1 MMSQH
6 PARERSASTW
16 KLLSSVLDSR
26 IKGRLFVAAIVAGLL
41 ALLETA
47 AIITVLPL
55 VSIATGAP
63 LDEGA
68 VGVAWRVMGSPDRTT
83 FGLILVAGV
92 VGLFIVKDICTMA
105 FTWWQTGFVARERVR
120 LSVRIFRSVMQ
131 SDFVDF
137 RRRSTGEIFRTMTAA
152 VGQMFTSMV
161 NGLITMISA
170 GLTVIAILIALL
182 VSTPLQAAL
191 ALVYFA
197 AAAFAYVRIVR
208 PRVTRAGEL
217 MMAGS
222 VESTIGGLQGLNGFK
237 EAKIRHSSEH
247 FIRRFE
253 AGITDTERASRE
265 GNFYSAITKYLLEIL
280 FIVGVGGLLAFS
292 FATGSAQGAVGSLA
306 LFVAAGFRLL
316 PNISMLVGA
325 INGFRMGRSSLQLVH
340 AELQDT
346 ETGNVQEP
354 EVEPMSFHKE
364 IQLESIRFRYPGAE
378 SDVLRGVD
386 LTIPFGRSIALVGGS
401 GAGKTTLVD
410 IVLGLLSPTSGRL
423 LIDSEDTFGQ
433 VREWQRNV
441 AMVAQ
446 DVFIT
451 EDSVRQNILF
461 DVAPE
466 DAHPERLRQAVEN
479 AQLTDTVSTMPA
491 GLDTSAG
498 EWGARL
504 SGGQRQRVGIA
515 RALYRNPKLLV
526 LDEATSA
533 LDNET
538 ERRITETID
547 ALSGRVTVIVVA
559 HRLSTVKNVD
569 EVVFLKEGRVAG
581 RGSFTALQQTNAD
594 FAHLVQLGDLG
605 ARRSETSAEQDSTP
619 AELVQDDDE

>member
-1 MMSQH
+1 MRQH
-6 PARERSASTW
+6 PKHDDATSTW
-16 KLLSSVLDSR
+16 KLLSAVLDRR
-26 IKGRLFVAAIVAGLL
+26 IKARLLVAALVAGLL

-63 LDEGA
+63 LGEGA
-68 VGVAWRVMGSPDRTT
+68 VGIAWRAMGSPDRTT
-83 FGLILVAGV
+83 FGLLLVGAV
-92 VGLFIVKDICTMA
+92 VGLFIIKDICTMV

-131 SDFVDF
+131 SQFVDF
-137 RRRSTGEIFRTMTAA
+137 RRRSTGEVFRTMTAA
-152 VGQMFTSMV
+152 VGQMFNSMV
-161 NGLITMISA
+161 NGLITMISG
-170 GLTVIAILIALL
+170 GLTVLAILIALL
-182 VSTPLQAAL
+182 LSTPLQAGL
-191 ALVYFA
+191 ALIYFA

-217 MMAGS
+217 MMSGS
-222 VESTIGGLQGLNGFK
+222 VESTIAGLQGLNGFK
-237 EAKIRHSSEH
+237 EAKIRHSAEH
-247 FIRRFE
+247 FVERFE
-253 AGITDTERASRE
+253 AGITSTEQASRE

-280 FIVGVGGLLAFS
+280 FILGIGGLLAFS

-325 INGFRMGRSSLQLVH
+325 INGFRMGRKSLQLVH
-340 AELQDT
+340 GELQDAA
-346 ETGNVQEP
+346 TGSVHEP
-354 EVEPMSFHKE
+354 VAQPLPFRDE
-364 IQLESIRFRYPGAE
+364 IRLDSVRFRYPGAE
-378 SDVLRGVD
+378 TDVLRGID
-386 LTIPFGRSIALVGGS
+386 LTIPFGRSVALVGGS

-410 IVLGLLSPTSGRL
+410 IMLGLLAPADGRL
-423 LIDSEDTFGQ
+423 LIDGADASGR

-446 DVFIT
+446 DVFLT

-461 DVAPE
+461 DVSPQ
-466 DAHPERLRQAVEN
+466 DVDPDRLRQAVES
-479 AQLTDTVSTMPA
+479 AQLTDVVTSMPE
-491 GLDTSAG
+491 GLDSSTG
-498 EWGARL
+498 EWGSRL

-515 RALYRNPKLLV
+515 RALYRNPSLLI

-547 ALSGRVTVIVVA
+547 SLSGQVTVVIVA

-569 EVVFLKEGRVAG
+569 EVVFLKDGRVAG

-594 FAHLVQLGDLG
+594 FAHLVELGDLG
-605 ARRSETSAEQDSTP
+605 VRPTGGAHEQRANP
-619 AELVQDDDE
+619 AELDIATDE

>member
-1 MMSQH
+1 MMRQH
-6 PARERSASTW
+6 PKHDDATSTW
-16 KLLSSVLDSR
+16 KLLSAVLDRR
-26 IKGRLFVAAIVAGLL
+26 IKARLLVAALVAGLL

-63 LDEGA
+63 LGEGA
-68 VGVAWRVMGSPDRTT
+68 VGIAWRAMGSPDRTT
-83 FGLILVAGV
+83 FGLLLVGAV
-92 VGLFIVKDICTMA
+92 VGLFIIKDICTMV

-131 SDFVDF
+131 SQFVDF
-137 RRRSTGEIFRTMTAA
+137 RRRSTGEVFRTMTAA
-152 VGQMFTSMV
+152 VGQMFNSMV
-161 NGLITMISA
+161 NGLITMISG
-170 GLTVIAILIALL
+170 GLTVLAILIALL
-182 VSTPLQAAL
+182 LSTPLQAGL
-191 ALVYFA
+191 ALIYFA

-217 MMAGS
+217 MMSGS
-222 VESTIGGLQGLNGFK
+222 VESTIAGLQGLNGFK
-237 EAKIRHSSEH
+237 EAKIRHSAEH
-247 FIRRFE
+247 FVERFE
-253 AGITDTERASRE
+253 AGITSTEQASRE

-280 FIVGVGGLLAFS
+280 FILGIGGLLAFS

-325 INGFRMGRSSLQLVH
+325 INGFRMGRKSLQLVH
-340 AELQDT
+340 GELQDAA
-346 ETGNVQEP
+346 TGSVHEP
-354 EVEPMSFHKE
+354 VAQPLPFRDE
-364 IQLESIRFRYPGAE
+364 IRLDSVRFRYPGAE
-378 SDVLRGVD
+378 TDVLRGID
-386 LTIPFGRSIALVGGS
+386 LTIPFGRSVALVGGS

-410 IVLGLLSPTSGRL
+410 IMLGLLAPADGRL
-423 LIDSEDTFGQ
+423 LIDGADASGR

-446 DVFIT
+446 DVFLT

-461 DVAPE
+461 DVSPQ
-466 DAHPERLRQAVEN
+466 DVDPDRLRQAVES
-479 AQLTDTVSTMPA
+479 AQLTDVVTSMPE
-491 GLDTSAG
+491 GLDSSTG
-498 EWGARL
+498 EWGSRL

-515 RALYRNPKLLV
+515 RALYRNPSLLI

-547 ALSGRVTVIVVA
+547 SLSGQVTVVIVA

-569 EVVFLKEGRVAG
+569 EVVFLKDGRVAG

-594 FAHLVQLGDLG
+594 FAHLVELGDLG
-605 ARRSETSAEQDSTP
+605 VRPTGGAHEQRANP
-619 AELVQDDDE
+619 AELDIATDE

>member
-1 MMSQH
+1 
-6 PARERSASTW
+6 
-16 KLLSSVLDSR
+16 
-26 IKGRLFVAAIVAGLL
+26 
-41 ALLETA
+41 
-47 AIITVLPL
+47 
-55 VSIATGAP
+55 
-63 LDEGA
+63 
-68 VGVAWRVMGSPDRTT
+68 
-83 FGLILVAGV
+83 
-92 VGLFIVKDICTMA
+92 
-105 FTWWQTGFVARERVR
+105 
-120 LSVRIFRSVMQ
+120 
-131 SDFVDF
+131 
-137 RRRSTGEIFRTMTAA
+137 
-152 VGQMFTSMV
+152 
-161 NGLITMISA
+161 
-170 GLTVIAILIALL
+170 
-182 VSTPLQAAL
+182 
-191 ALVYFA
+191 
-197 AAAFAYVRIVR
+197 
-208 PRVTRAGEL
+208 
-217 MMAGS
+217 
-222 VESTIGGLQGLNGFK
+222 
-237 EAKIRHSSEH
+237 
-247 FIRRFE
+247 
-253 AGITDTERASRE
+253 
-265 GNFYSAITKYLLEIL
+265 
-280 FIVGVGGLLAFS
+280 
-292 FATGSAQGAVGSLA
+292 
-306 LFVAAGFRLL
+306 
-316 PNISMLVGA
+316 
-325 INGFRMGRSSLQLVH
+325 
-340 AELQDT
+340 
-346 ETGNVQEP
+346 
-354 EVEPMSFHKE
+354 
-364 IQLESIRFRYPGAE
+364 
-378 SDVLRGVD
+378 
-386 LTIPFGRSIALVGGS
+386 
-401 GAGKTTLVD
+401 
-410 IVLGLLSPTSGRL
+410 
-423 LIDSEDTFGQ
+423 
-433 VREWQRNV
+433 
-441 AMVAQ
+441 MVAQ

>member
-1 MMSQH
+1 
-6 PARERSASTW
+6 
-16 KLLSSVLDSR
+16 R
-26 IKGRLFVAAIVAGLL
+26 IKARLLVAALVAGLL

-63 LDEGA
+63 LGEGA
-68 VGVAWRVMGSPDRTT
+68 VGIAWRAMGSPDRTT
-83 FGLILVAGV
+83 FGLLLVGAV
-92 VGLFIVKDICTMA
+92 VGLFIIKDICTMV

-131 SDFVDF
+131 SQFVDF
-137 RRRSTGEIFRTMTAA
+137 RRRSTGEVFRTMTAA
-152 VGQMFTSMV
+152 VGQMFNSMV
-161 NGLITMISA
+161 NGLITMISG
-170 GLTVIAILIALL
+170 GLTVLAILIALL
-182 VSTPLQAAL
+182 LSTPLQAGL
-191 ALVYFA
+191 ALIYFA

-217 MMAGS
+217 MMSGS
-222 VESTIGGLQGLNGFK
+222 VESTIAGLQGLNGFK
-237 EAKIRHSSEH
+237 EAKIRHSAEH
-247 FIRRFE
+247 FVERFE
-253 AGITDTERASRE
+253 AGITSTEQASRE

-280 FIVGVGGLLAFS
+280 FILGIGGLLAFS

-325 INGFRMGRSSLQLVH
+325 INGFRMGRKSLQLVH
-340 AELQDT
+340 GELQDAA
-346 ETGNVQEP
+346 TGSVHEP
-354 EVEPMSFHKE
+354 VAQPLPFRDE
-364 IQLESIRFRYPGAE
+364 IRLDSVRFRYPGAE
-378 SDVLRGVD
+378 TDVLRGID
-386 LTIPFGRSIALVGGS
+386 LTIPFGRSVALVGGS

-410 IVLGLLSPTSGRL
+410 IMLGLLAPADGRL
-423 LIDSEDTFGQ
+423 LIDGADASGR

-446 DVFIT
+446 DVFLT

-461 DVAPE
+461 DVSPQ
-466 DAHPERLRQAVEN
+466 DVDPDRLRQAVES
-479 AQLTDTVSTMPA
+479 AQLTDVVTSMPE
-491 GLDTSAG
+491 GLDSSTG
-498 EWGARL
+498 EWGSRL

-515 RALYRNPKLLV
+515 RALYRNPSLLI

-547 ALSGRVTVIVVA
+547 SLSGQVTVVIVA

-569 EVVFLKEGRVAG
+569 EVVFLKDGRVAG

-594 FAHLVQLGDLG
+594 FAHLVELGDLG
-605 ARRSETSAEQDSTP
+605 VRPTGGAHEQRANP
-619 AELVQDDDE
+619 AELDIATDE